1 MPAHAFEIGVTVKIE
16 LIGTRKLFVA
26 VNDAIGPEPDKGNP
40 ILGLLFVQLNCVP
53 TILKSVK
60 LILPVG
66 CPPHKLRLA
75 TGSTVGKGLM
85 VIEKVIGFPEHVLE
99 TGTTVKMAVTG
110 VLPKLTAENE
120 AIFPVPLS
128 GKDPK
133 GTLVLVQL

>member
-1 MPAHAFEIGVTVKIE
+1 MPVHAFEIGVTVKTE
-16 LIGTRKLFVA
+16 LIGIWKLFVA
-26 VNDAIGPEPDKGNP
+26 VNEAIGPEPDKGSP
-40 ILGLLFVQLNCVP
+40 IFGLVFVQLNCVP
-53 TILKSVK
+53 SILKSVK

-75 TGSTVGKGLM
+75 TGSTVGNGLM

-110 VLPKLTAENE
+110 VLPKLTAVNE

-128 GKDPK
+128 GNDPK

>member
-1 MPAHAFEIGVTVKIE
+1 LPAHAFDIGVTVRTV

-26 VNDAIGPEPDKGNP
+26 VNDAIGPAPDKGNP
-40 ILGLLFVQLNCVP
+40 IFGLLFVQLNCVP

>member
-1 MPAHAFEIGVTVKIE
+1 M
-16 LIGTRKLFVA
+16 A
-26 VNDAIGPEPDKGNP
+26 VNEAIGPEPDKGSP
-40 ILGLLFVQLNCVP
+40 IFGLVFVQLNCVP
-53 TILKSVK
+53 SILKSVK

-75 TGSTVGKGLM
+75 TGSTVGNGLM

-110 VLPKLTAENE
+110 VLPKLTAVNE

-128 GKDPK
+128 GNDPK